1 VSDVVPEG
9 LYDSRRLARNVLAS
23 VAGEGISKGA
33 AFLAAVVVARTVTAA
48 DFGRFTFVL
57 ALVGFAL
64 LLSDVGLQVAGTR
77 LVAADRER
85 TRAFLGAALVLG
97 VAVAALS
104 YAALGAAALLGLL
117 PAGTARPVAIF
128 ATVLILSAAT
138 NAYWSVLR
146 GHERQDLV
154 YLSYSISSL
163 ALLGG
168 VLVASVLGASLET
181 ILAVYVAAYCLRLV
195 LAFALARLDRQR
207 VRPRLEPDTMRLLVR
222 AAPAIAVAYVLLGVY
237 SHVDVVLL
245 GFFVSPEDVGD
256 YGAAYRLV
264 DAATFLTAG
273 AAATAAFPVFAR
285 LAREASAAAYD
296 LFARLGRL
304 LAALLTPA
312 TLVTIALAEP
322 LTRFVYGTGLEN
334 ADRLLALLA
343 PSILLIALNYLT
355 AMFAL
360 AIELTRLA
368 VACTAIAATVNV
380 VANLVAVPLVGVE
393 GAALATFLG
402 EVVLVACFAV
412 GLRRAGRGYGLAVP
426 AATGLLLVAL
436 PVGLAELVGAGRV
449 PILLGGALVALA
461 AARPLGLVHAR
472 DATLV
477 RALLLRRP
485 A

>member
-1 VSDVVPEG
+1 MTDIVPER
-9 LYDSRRLARNVLAS
+9 LYDPRRLARNVLAS

-48 DFGRFTFVL
+48 DFGRFSFVV

-97 VAVAALS
+97 VGLAVLC
-104 YAALGAAALLGLL
+104 YTALGAAALLGFL
-117 PAGTARPVAIF
+117 PEGTARPVAIF
-128 ATVLILSAAT
+128 ATVLIFGAGT

-163 ALLGG
+163 ALLAG
-168 VLVASVLGASLET
+168 VVSASIAGASLEA
-181 ILAVYVAAYCLRLV
+181 ILVVYVAAYLLRFV
-195 LAFALARLDRQR
+195 LAFALARIDRER
-207 VRPRLEPDTMRLLVR
+207 VRPSLETDTMRLLVR

-237 SHVDVVLL
+237 SHMDVVLL

-264 DAATFLTAG
+264 DAAVFLTAG
-273 AAATAAFPVFAR
+273 AATTAAFPVFAR
-285 LAREASAAAYD
+285 LARDAAAAAYD
-296 LFARLGRL
+296 LYARLGRL
-304 LAALLTPA
+304 LAAILTPA
-312 TLVTIALAEP
+312 TLVAIALAEP
-322 LTRFVYGTGLEN
+322 LTELVYGSGLES

-355 AMFAL
+355 ALFAL

-368 VACTAIAATVNV
+368 VACTAAAAAVNIGT
-380 VANLVAVPLVGVE
+380 NLVAVPLVGVE

-412 GLRRAGRGYGLAVP
+412 GLRRAGHGFGLAVP
-426 AATGLLLVAL
+426 AATGLLLVAV
-436 PVGLAELVGAGRV
+436 PVGVAALVDEART
-449 PILLGGALVALA
+449 PILLAGALLA
-461 AARPLGLVHAR
+461 VVAARPLGLIRAR

-477 RALLLRRP
+477 RQLVFRRP